1 MENIFNTMLI
11 FFFIL
16 ALVVFVIIA
25 VRNSQSKEVDPESLL
40 FPPLNKLVRMSDKMQ
55 RVEDIRP
62 GTFYL
67 QCNQGSN
74 PYYSMQIFRIDSVR
88 MTIANEMWVHYTTPI
103 LSETYTS
110 IQVSGTERAED
121 FIKGKVL
128 VTMNDTQKTVFGS
141 FFSLVRGNH
150 KDEET
155 PNT

>member
-1 MENIFNTMLI
+1 MEIFNIMLI
-11 FFFIL
+11 VFLIFTI
-16 ALVVFVIIA
+16 VTFVIIVA
-25 VRNSQSKEVDPESLL
+25 RNLQSNEVDPESLM
-40 FPPLNKLVRMSDKMQ
+40 FPPLNKLVRMSDNMQ
-55 RVEDIRP
+55 KVEDIRP

-74 PYYSMQIFRIDSVR
+74 PYYSMQIFRIDSIR

-103 LSETYTS
+103 LSETYAS

-128 VTMNDTQKTVFGS
+128 VTKNDTQKTVFGN

-155 PNT
+155 PNS